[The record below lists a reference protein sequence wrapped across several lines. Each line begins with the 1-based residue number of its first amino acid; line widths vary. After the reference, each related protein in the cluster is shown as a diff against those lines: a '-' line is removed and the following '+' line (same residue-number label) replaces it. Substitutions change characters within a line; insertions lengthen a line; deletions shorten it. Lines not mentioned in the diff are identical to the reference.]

1 MFGHAPISGSP
12 LAALGGPGSQGVSP
26 SAIASTAAY
35 GSPAITVGPVTIA
48 VTGIASTLAYGS
60 PTVTPGAVTIVVSG
74 LASTAAYGSPTVTPG
89 TATIVPSGLA
99 STAAYGALTI
109 TTGPV
114 VVVPSSVS
122 SAAAFGAAT
131 ITPGAVTVVPIGVA
145 SAAAFGALVVVP
157 PPSSVSPTGIASTA
171 AYGSPTVTPG
181 AVIIEATG
189 LSSAVA
195 FGGAELTRFFNIS
208 GSGIASTAA
217 YGSPVVTAT
226 VDFSPTGIAST
237 AALGTP
243 GIAYILAP
251 KSFGP
256 EILVGSPSV
265 AGDATLSY
273 NTAYQPRRAFNSIS
287 SVMDVP
293 RARPFKNAES
303 EILYFGSIVAWK
315 HDSGAGAVRE
325 LAAKPTANNLYDLA
339 GVVAGAGMEG
349 TNVASADY
357 GQLYVG
363 GMCQVRVIGH
373 ASLTAGSVLEAV
385 AGQYYLQYVASP
397 GQTNQFVIHEDH
409 TSAGTVALKMVTVKI
424 AL

>member
-26 SAIASTAAY
+26 SGIASTAAY

-48 VTGIASTLAYGS
+48 VTGKASTLAYGS

-114 VVVPSSVS
+114 VVALSSVS
-122 SAAAFGAAT
+122 SSAAFGAAT
-131 ITPGAVTVVPIGVA
+131 ITPGAVTVVPVGVA

-157 PPSSVSPTGIASTA
+157 PPSSFSPTGIASTA
-171 AYGSPTVTPG
+171 AYGSPAVTPG
-181 AVIIEATG
+181 GVIIEATG
-189 LSSAVA
+189 LGSAVA
-195 FGGAELTRFFNIS
+195 FGGADLTRFFNID
-208 GSGIASTAA
+208 GSGIASAA
-217 YGSPVVTAT
+217 AFGSPVVTAT

-243 GIAYILAP
+243 AIAYILAP

-256 EILVGSPSV
+256 EILVGAPSV
-265 AGDATLSY
+265 AGDATLS
-273 NTAYQPRRAFNSIS
+273 FNSEYQQRQLFS
-287 SVMDVP
+287 MTREVVDLP
-293 RARPFKNAES
+293 RTRPFKNAES
-303 EILYFGSIVAWK
+303 ELLYFGSIVAWK
-315 HDSGAGAVRE
+315 HNSGAGAVRE
-325 LAAKPTANNLYDLA
+325 LAAKPTSDNLYDLA
-339 GVVAGAGMEG
+339 GVVAGATVEG
-349 TNVASADY
+349 SNVSSDDY
-357 GQLYVG
+357 GHLYVG

-385 AGQYYLQYVASP
+385 AGQYYLQYVSSP

-409 TSAGTVALKMVTVKI
+409 TSAGTVALKMVNVKI